1 MASEKENFNKL
12 HLVYI
17 GTLNNREVW
26 KSIAGLG
33 IFQRNNPHITF
44 TYDIIGGGRHNE
56 VEEINRSISE
66 YNLTQSVKYHGFLS
80 IDNVKKIFNRCN
92 IGVSY
97 IPLKP
102 YFQNPSTKTVEYLLA
117 GMAVVATDKDILHE
131 VITGETGVF
140 CQDNPED
147 FARALK
153 RLYDVR
159 HSFDSMVI
167 RDKVKH
173 LAIENMIKDKYIP
186 NLERI
191 IK

>member
-1 MASEKENFNKL
+1 M
-12 HLVYI
+12 
-17 GTLNNREVW
+17 
-26 KSIAGLG
+26 
-33 IFQRNNPHITF
+33 
-44 TYDIIGGGRHNE
+44 
-56 VEEINRSISE
+56 
-66 YNLTQSVKYHGFLS
+66 
-80 IDNVKKIFNRCN
+80 
-92 IGVSY
+92 SY